1 MIVSTVD
8 LFCYYPIDG
17 ADKEIKYGLKHIK
30 HCTKESNV
38 NKALHSFIVYKDCYR
53 IFFDQWQDSD
63 MIQKKFL
70 DKVVVPDV
78 PELPSNCKR
87 FHYNN
92 INEATN
98 YIQQL
103 TGEKFYPMYTTSKFK
118 KNDVLKELRP
128 AILKKFEQYNEKLGL
143 EDE

>member
-1 MIVSTVD
+1 
-8 LFCYYPIDG
+8 
-17 ADKEIKYGLKHIK
+17 
-30 HCTKESNV
+30 
-38 NKALHSFIVYKDCYR
+38 
-53 IFFDQWQDSD
+53 